1 MADFYYQRGDVP
13 CALNDEKFKVIYQ
26 NETVVTTGLNLFYNE
41 HTITQVLEGDHS
53 VTVLGYV
60 YKQNGDIQSYLAE
73 LLRNFTDDRIAEVK
87 KELLGQY
94 LVIMS
99 HEDNIYLFSDFLQT
113 RTIFYDTD
121 RKMASS
127 SFAALGATC
136 TDEYKAFEYLAM
148 RHCIYPS
155 WLGNTTIDKRIRKV
169 RSYEYLKINKATG
182 EMESP
187 KLQFAIDN
195 SKIASFKEAKS
206 YTLSLL
212 RNVIRHPD
220 YQNKVI
226 GSTITGG
233 FDSRLVTSLVN
244 EYYSNVTLRVAT
256 LKGEN
261 SLDYKI
267 ATQVVKTMGL
277 PLKVYETDLDTQ
289 KDAFYD
295 LTDGLTPRENGL
307 MMQFLQHVGEYDLG
321 FGGAFGTELYTSI
334 DFDAVD
340 QLVTD
345 FSNKARAAVKADDP
359 YYKAFEKALRDEF
372 ENINT
377 CFVLKE
383 QNIKDTMRIFRL
395 MITGF
400 FSSQVMAAYNIYG
413 RQFEMFGTFPVI
425 EAGLRI
431 PYEYMGSRTTFGR
444 FYMVPK
450 ALVEQLNPKVS
461 KIDTTHFCPMRPLS
475 VGSFASYVL
484 GKFKQKS
491 YYKNMAK
498 AQAGKNITL
507 SYDSDRIK
515 YTSNYWFEG
524 FKQKYLTPKQ

>member
-1 MADFYYQRGDVP
+1 MADFYYQFGDVP
-13 CALNDEKFKVIYQ
+13 CTLNDEKFKVLYQ
-26 NETVVTTGLNLFYNE
+26 NETIVATGLNLFYNE
-41 HTITQVLEGDHS
+41 STITQVLEGDHS
-53 VTVLGYV
+53 ITVLGYV
-60 YKQNGDIQSYLAE
+60 YRLNGDVESYLAG
-73 LLRNFTDDRIAEVK
+73 LLRDFTPDKVAEAK

-94 LVIMS
+94 MVIITLG
-99 HEDNIYLFSDFLQT
+99 DDIYFFSDFLQT
-113 RTIFYDTD
+113 RTIFYDVD
-121 RKMASS
+121 RKLASS

-155 WLGNTTIDKRIRKV
+155 WLGNTTIDKRIRRV
-169 RSYEYLKINKATG
+169 RSYEYLKINKVSG
-182 EMESP
+182 KMETS
-187 KLQFAIDN
+187 KLRFTINN
-195 SKIASFKEAKS
+195 SKIASFKDAKS
-206 YTLSLL
+206 HTLSLL
-212 RNVIRHPD
+212 RSVIRHPD

-244 EYYSNVTLRVAT
+244 EYYSNVTLRVGT
-256 LKGEN
+256 LKDEI

-267 ATQVVKTMGL
+267 ASQVVKTMGL
-277 PLKVYETDLDTQ
+277 PLNVYETDLEIQ
-289 KDAFYD
+289 KESFYD
-295 LTDGLTPRENGL
+295 LTDGLTPRENG
-307 MMQFLQHVGEYDLG
+307 MMMEFLQHVGDYDLG

-334 DFDAVD
+334 EYDAID
-340 QLVTD
+340 QLVAD
-345 FSNKARAAVKADDP
+345 FSHKVRGAVKADEA
-359 YYKAFEKALRDEF
+359 YYAAFVKALYDEF

-383 QNIKDTMRIFRL
+383 QNLKDTMRVFRL
-395 MITGF
+395 MVTGF
-400 FSSQVMAAYNIYG
+400 FSSQVMAAYNIRG

-425 EAGLRI
+425 ESGLRI

-450 ALVEQLNPKVS
+450 ALVEYLNPKVS

-507 SYDSDRIK
+507 SYSSDHIQ

-524 FKQKYLTPKQ
+524 FMQKYLK